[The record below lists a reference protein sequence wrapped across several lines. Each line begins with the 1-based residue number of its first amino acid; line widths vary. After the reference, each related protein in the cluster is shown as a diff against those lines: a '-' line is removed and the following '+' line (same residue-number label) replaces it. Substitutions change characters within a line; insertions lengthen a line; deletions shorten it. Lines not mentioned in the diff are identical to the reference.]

1 MDSREKFE
9 RWMCLPHHSGD
20 VYRVPNDIGPEN
32 EYYES
37 SHTQFAWEAW
47 QARDVEIADAEREA
61 VRKCAE
67 LLARKDGSFCNEIE
81 VIRAAYP
88 QHFAEVKPQP
98 NPASPQPEF

>member
-67 LLARKDGSFCNEIE
+67 LADHMAPHIH
-81 VIRAAYP
+81 AAYP
-88 QHFAEVKPQP
+88 QHFADDGKP
-98 NPASPQPEF
+98 ED